1 MLENIKDRLI
11 QIRLKRD
18 EKEIKIGFLV
28 TGIVI
33 LILLANVVYLNFIL
47 VKDKSVTSSN
57 ISVSQSSLP
66 SSSPFPTALQTPAST
81 STATSQSNSPTI
93 AVQNS
98 IRDYFIPLGSGTNQ
112 TSDWADVPGA
122 QATVDLTQYQN
133 IKEVR
138 FEASV
143 SVPTANESVSVRI
156 FNQTDRHPAWN
167 SEVTML
173 GGSSAYLTSSSI
185 TYDTGSKLYQVQ
197 MKTQLQAPAN
207 LTQGRIHIIL
217 K

>member
-1 MLENIKDRLI
+1 MLLNIKDRFI
-11 QIRLKRD
+11 AIRLKKD
-18 EKEIKIGFLV
+18 EKEIKIGFFV

-33 LILLANVVYLNFIL
+33 FVLLANIIYLNLAIFKKEPQTKPTQESQASASPISSPAPSAS
-47 VKDKSVTSSN
+47 SVP
-57 ISVSQSSLP
+57 SVFNSP
-66 SSSPFPTALQTPAST
+66 SSQIP
-81 STATSQSNSPTI
+81 NG
-93 AVQNS
+93 VK
-98 IRDYFIPLGSGTNQ
+98 DYFIPLGSGTNQ

-156 FNQTDRHPAWN
+156 FNQTDKHPVWN
-167 SEVTML
+167 SEVTMTD
-173 GGSSAYLTSSSI
+173 GSSAYLTSSPI
-185 TYDTGSKLYQVQ
+185 IYDAGSKLYQVQ
-197 MKTQLQAPAN
+197 MKTQLRVLAN
-207 LTQGRIHIIL
+207 LTQARIHVIL